1 MTGRDVETPTIDAVV
16 ALLDRGDREGAL
28 VAIDR
33 ELGIPLDQR
42 GTEFSSAVRDS
53 VRSLSRR
60 DPAPELREIVAGI
73 LAYTSNPSDIQP
85 LLGARDALG
94 ALTGRKT
101 CVMCKGTHVHPFHPA
116 SGETYWGRCP
126 ACVGTGWEN

>member
-73 LAYTSNPSDIQP
+73 LAYTSNPSDI
-85 LLGARDALG
+85 
-94 ALTGRKT
+94 
-101 CVMCKGTHVHPFHPA
+101 
-116 SGETYWGRCP
+116 
-126 ACVGTGWEN
+126 